1 MRKRQSPAV
10 RNYGN
15 GAMKMHRGP
24 KEKHPH
30 LKRGLPA
37 LAMLASPSA
46 LYAQSCALCY
56 QSAAHSSAHFIQALK
71 HGILIL
77 LFPPLCIGTGI
88 AIMAYRKRNQHAEK
102 WGYADAAHEV
112 LCPTAVNVS
121 ADPPQ
126 SLNGFST
133 SSTRVSVFP
142 RSSRESSVS
151 Q

>member
-1 MRKRQSPAV
+1 
-10 RNYGN
+10 
-15 GAMKMHRGP
+15 MHRGP
-24 KEKHPH
+24 KERHPH

-56 QSAAHSSAHFIQALK
+56 QSAAHSGAHFIQALK

-102 WGYADAAHEV
+102 WGYEDAAHEV
-112 LCPTAVNVS
+112 LAVNVS